1 MAKDVIGHINCP
13 YCDYAEAEVKE
24 TKKVFQ
30 GRAIVMVWCPAPKCQ
45 SQFFP
50 RGKDGSDRVRSKMR
64 ELTGVINNNPPV
76 RSEPQQAVTAPPVIE
91 PEKPRRKTFAEE
103 LGL

>member
-64 ELTGVINNNPPV
+64 ALTGSVNAELVEPKPAPV
-76 RSEPQQAVTAPPVIE
+76 TQAPAVVE